1 MASATTS
8 HTARTCMDMQLDTH
22 SLFVPKLKAVFLSG
36 KLAGEISR
44 EINSWKDPDKRKKAQ
59 LALDM
64 LRDFDGDMQAG
75 SSGAALVG
83 VLLDCATREH
93 LSRRAGP

>member
-1 MASATTS
+1 
-8 HTARTCMDMQLDTH
+8 MD
-22 SLFVPKLKAVFLSG
+22 
-36 KLAGEISR
+36 
-44 EINSWKDPDKRKKAQ
+44 SWKDPGKRKKAQ

-83 VLLDCATREH
+83 VLLDCATKNIFLDE
-93 LSRRAGP
+93 LGPEDSRAMEVFPGHE